1 MASTKRPLFCL
12 IDASSFIFRAFY
24 AVRPLSNKSGLPTN
38 ALFGFANMMLKVLE
52 EKRPTHI
59 AVVYDTK
66 HPSFRKELYS
76 EYKANRGAMP
86 EDLVPQ
92 IPYIKKFVECLG
104 LPAFERPGFE
114 ADDVIGT
121 LAEQAAHLSK
131 EEAEVM
137 IVSSDKDLMQLVNDH
152 VYLFDTMKEQ
162 KYTAKEVK
170 EKLGVTPDLV
180 ADYLGIVGDTSDN
193 IPGVKGIGPKGAVSL
208 LEQFGS
214 LENIFQNLSAV
225 KKEAQRK
232 QLEECKDQAIL
243 SKKLATVV
251 RDLPLETDWH
261 SLRCD
266 PNPGEAM
273 FQLLQEVEFQALEKR
288 LRTWSSK
295 RSSSLEQSSADVAES
310 LGTANS
316 SDSENSQ
323 EMESDSGA
331 GVSRS
336 SSFVAD
342 SGDFVASV
350 KEKYSIL
357 TKESNLQFAF
367 DSLNEASVVSVD
379 TETTGLEIR
388 DSKLVG
394 FSFCGDGKNAFYV
407 PLAHNIEEQIPKDVA
422 LSMLGKFLE
431 KKKICGQNLKF
442 DLSIFRTAGLH
453 LLPEQVEF
461 DSLIASYVLSPESR
475 HGLDLLAEKY
485 LGHKNISYEDVCG
498 SGKEEISFADAP
510 IEKAGEYAAEDA
522 HVAFLLR
529 EVLRKELEKTPQLEK
544 VFREIDMPLVPVL
557 ADLEWQGVAI
567 DSNHLHKVSKD
578 FAKDLVQ
585 LEKRAHELAGGEFN
599 LSSPKQLQKI
609 LFEDLRLP
617 PSKKTKTG
625 FSTDVEVLEKL
636 APLHELPKLI
646 LEHRELSKLKG
657 TYVDVLPELVSS
669 TSGRVHA
676 QFHQT
681 VAATGRLSSS
691 DPNLQNIPI
700 RTESG
705 KLVRQA
711 FVSEEGNFLLGA
723 DYSQIELRILASM
736 SQDPHLLD
744 AFRAGRDIHA
754 MTASQ
759 IFSLPLDK
767 VDNDSR
773 RKAKAINFGLIY
785 GKSAFSLAE
794 ELGIT
799 RKEAAEIIERYFAQY
814 PTIRAFLDQLVEEA
828 KKNGFAETAFGRRR
842 WIEGIHS
849 KNKMIL
855 GMAERMAVNTPI
867 QGTAADLVKI
877 AMIRLHKR
885 IREEKLQSKMIL
897 QVHDELVLEVPEIEL
912 EQMKKMVKEVMESS
926 GRDKILVPLTVE
938 VGVAKNWLAL

>member
-52 EKRPTHI
+52 EKRPSHI

-66 HPSFRKELYS
+66 HPSFRKELYP

-152 VYLFDTMKEQ
+152 IYLFDTMKEQ

-170 EKLGVTPDLV
+170 EKLGVSPELV

-232 QLEECKDQAIL
+232 QLEDCKEQAIL

-288 LRTWSSK
+288 LRSWSSK
-295 RSSSLEQSSADVAES
+295 RSSSLEQESGGANPDEVSVAQMSAES
-310 LGTANS
+310 GSA
-316 SDSENSQ
+316 
-323 EMESDSGA
+323 
-331 GVSRS
+331 
-336 SSFVAD
+336 SSFAVD

-357 TKESNLQFAF
+357 TKASQLQLAL
-367 DSLNEASVVSVD
+367 DSLKDSPVISID

-388 DSKLVG
+388 DSNLVG

-407 PLAHNIEEQIPKDVA
+407 PLAHKIEEQIPKDLA

-442 DLSIFRTAGLH
+442 DLSIFRTAGLNVS
-453 LLPEQVEF
+453 PEQVDF

-529 EVLRKELEKTPQLEK
+529 EILKKELEKTPQLEK

-567 DSNHLHKVSKD
+567 DSTHLHQVSKD
-578 FAKDLVQ
+578 FAKELAQ
-585 LEKRAHELAGGEFN
+585 LEKRAHELAGGDFN

-669 TSGRVHA
+669 VSGRVHA

-711 FVSEEGNFLLGA
+711 FVAQEGNVLLGA

-744 AFRAGRDIHA
+744 AFRAGKDIHA

-767 VDNDSR
+767 VDDDSR

-885 IREEKLQSKMIL
+885 IRQEELQSKMIL
-897 QVHDELVLEVPEIEL
+897 QVHDELVLEVPEGEL
-912 EQMKKMVKEVMESS
+912 EQMKKMVKDVMESS
-926 GRDKILVPLTVE
+926 GQEKIMVPLTVE

>member
-52 EKRPTHI
+52 EKRPSHI

-66 HPSFRKELYS
+66 HPSFRKELYP

-152 VYLFDTMKEQ
+152 IYLFDTMKEQ

-170 EKLGVTPDLV
+170 EKLGVSPELV

-232 QLEECKDQAIL
+232 QLEDCKDQAIL

-288 LRTWSSK
+288 LRAWSSK
-295 RSSSLEQSSADVAES
+295 RSFSLEQ
-310 LGTANS
+310 
-316 SDSENSQ
+316 
-323 EMESDSGA
+323 DSGA
-331 GVSRS
+331 ANSNDASVTQASTDDRS
-336 SSFVAD
+336 ASSFAVD

-357 TKESNLQFAF
+357 TKASQLQLAL
-367 DSLNEASVVSVD
+367 DSLKDSPVISID

-388 DSKLVG
+388 DSNLVG

-407 PLAHNIEEQIPKDVA
+407 PLAHKIEEQIAKDLA

-431 KKKICGQNLKF
+431 KRKICGQNLKF
-442 DLSIFRTAGLH
+442 DLSIFRTAGLNVS
-453 LLPEQVEF
+453 PEQVDF

-529 EVLRKELEKTPQLEK
+529 EILKKELEKTPQLEK

-567 DSNHLHKVSKD
+567 DSTHLHQVSKD
-578 FAKDLVQ
+578 FAKELAQ

-669 TSGRVHA
+669 ASGRVHA

-711 FVSEEGNFLLGA
+711 FVAQEGNVLLGA

-767 VDNDSR
+767 VDDDSR

-885 IREEKLQSKMIL
+885 IREEKLQSKIIL
-897 QVHDELVLEVPEIEL
+897 QVHDELVLEVPEGEL
-912 EQMKKMVKEVMESS
+912 EQMKKMVKDVMESS
-926 GRDKILVPLTVE
+926 GQEKIMVPLTVE

>member
-1 MASTKRPLFCL
+1 MAQPKRPLFCL

-24 AVRPLSNKSGLPTN
+24 AVRPLNNKAGLPTN

-66 HPSFRKELYS
+66 HPSFRKELYT

-121 LAEQAAHLSK
+121 LAERAAHLSDD
-131 EEAEVM
+131 EAEVM

-152 VYLFDTMKEQ
+152 IYLFDTMKEQ

-170 EKLGVTPDLV
+170 EKLGVPPELV

-193 IPGVKGIGPKGAVSL
+193 IPGVKGIGPKGAVGL

-214 LENIFQNLSAV
+214 LENIFANLSAV
-225 KKEAQRK
+225 KKDAQRK
-232 QLEECKDQAIL
+232 QLEECKEQALL

-261 SLRCD
+261 SLRCE
-266 PNPGEAM
+266 PKPGEAM

-288 LRTWSSK
+288 MRSWGNSTSAPVEE
-295 RSSSLEQSSADVAES
+295 SSS
-310 LGTANS
+310 
-316 SDSENSQ
+316 
-323 EMESDSGA
+323 GA
-331 GVSRS
+331 AAGSPREYP
-336 SSFVAD
+336 
-342 SGDFVASV
+342 SGDLVA
-350 KEKYSIL
+350 KQRGTYSNV
-357 TKESNLQFAF
+357 TSESELQKAF
-367 DSLNEASVVSVD
+367 SSLQEEPLIALD

-388 DSKLVG
+388 DAKIVG
-394 FSFCGDGKNAFYV
+394 FSFCGNGRDAFYV
-407 PLAHNIEEQIPKDVA
+407 PIGHNGIEQIDRTLA
-422 LSMLGKFLE
+422 LKRLGEFLAG
-431 KKKICGQNLKF
+431 KKICGQNLKF
-442 DLSIFRTAGLH
+442 DLSILRTAGLKIS
-453 LLPEQVEF
+453 PQQVEF
-461 DSLIASYVLSPESR
+461 DSLIASYILSPESR

-485 LGHKNISYEDVCG
+485 LGHKNISYAEVCG
-498 SGKEEISFADAP
+498 EGKQEISFADAP

-522 HVAFLLR
+522 HVAFLLQ
-529 EVLRKELEKTPQLEK
+529 EVLRKELEKTPSLLK
-544 VFREIDMPLVPVL
+544 VFREIDMPLVSVL
-557 ADLEWQGVAI
+557 ADLEWEGVAI
-567 DSNHLHKVSKD
+567 DSEHLQRVSKD
-578 FAKDLVQ
+578 FATELAS
-585 LEKRAHELAGGEFN
+585 LEKKSHELAGGEFN

-609 LFEDLRLP
+609 LFEDLGLP

-625 FSTDVEVLEKL
+625 YSTDVEVLEKL
-636 APLHELPKLI
+636 APLHELPRLI
-646 LEHRELSKLKG
+646 LEHRELAKLKG
-657 TYVDVLPELVSS
+657 TYVDVLPELVSKK
-669 TSGRVHA
+669 SGRVHA

-705 KLVRQA
+705 KLVRRA
-711 FVSEEGNFLLGA
+711 FIAEAGHVLLGA
-723 DYSQIELRILASM
+723 DYSQIELRILACM
-736 SQDPHLLD
+736 SEDPHLLE
-744 AFRAGRDIHA
+744 AFRNGRDIHS

-759 IFSLPLDK
+759 IFSIPLEQ
-767 VDNDSR
+767 VDVDSR

-814 PTIRAFLDQLVEEA
+814 PTIRNFLDSLVEVA
-828 KKNGFAETAFGRRR
+828 KKHGYAETLFGRRR

-877 AMIRLHKR
+877 AMTQLHRR
-885 IREEKLQSKMIL
+885 IREEKWQAKIIL
-897 QVHDELVLEVPEIEL
+897 QVHDELVLEVPESEIEP
-912 EQMKKMVKEVMESS
+912 MKKIVKEVME
-926 GRDKILVPLTVE
+926 GAGKEKISVPLTVDL
-938 VGVAKNWLAL
+938 GVAKNWLEL